1 MENNKAIF
9 FDSLKHIRKIS
20 TRFTI
25 VSPEGTSLFE
35 KNIVLNRLMVWKTEF
50 YNRINF
56 HMAEEYLMKDFEEV
70 INELYRHKQERG
82 YNTYLSVVCKPH
94 GQEHDN
100 SMVFFISG
108 VNIPFLDK
116 EETSNG
122 DRVYTTVAD
131 DECYAIVN
139 GEKVRNGNYE
149 QLAKTENKANPEE
162 IKFIE
167 DSMNRMSRDDWFPT
181 IKESLEQKKKIEKEK
196 KKNESKASGGLFGKK
211 KEAKEVTNTVQ
222 DNDGGFINMKSLKVH
237 KGSLNPDFELDG
249 IIGLENIK
257 KDIKKMQY
265 MLEYEKNRQTRGI
278 ESHDSASMHMC
289 FMGHPGTGKTT
300 IARIMTGILYS
311 MKYIKENQCI
321 EISGLDL
328 MGGYV
333 GQTAIITKQ
342 IVDKARG
349 GILFIDEAYALCED
363 KGNSFGKEAVS
374 VLLKEMEDNRSDLV
388 VIFAGYED
396 DMNQFLNIN
405 PGFRSRIN
413 KYFDFVDYTTIEL
426 SQIFLN
432 YIRKMHLKISED
444 ALNKCVELFNE
455 ARKHPK
461 FSNGRFVRNLVEQ
474 IEEYHILNTVEEK
487 DYDRLDLITVDDVP
501 QVLIDKMLY
510 GM

>member
-1 MENNKAIF
+1 
-9 FDSLKHIRKIS
+9 
-20 TRFTI
+20 
-25 VSPEGTSLFE
+25 
-35 KNIVLNRLMVWKTEF
+35 
-50 YNRINF
+50 
-56 HMAEEYLMKDFEEV
+56 
-70 INELYRHKQERG
+70 
-82 YNTYLSVVCKPH
+82 
-94 GQEHDN
+94 
-100 SMVFFISG
+100 
-108 VNIPFLDK
+108 
-116 EETSNG
+116 
-122 DRVYTTVAD
+122 
-131 DECYAIVN
+131 
-139 GEKVRNGNYE
+139 
-149 QLAKTENKANPEE
+149 
-162 IKFIE
+162 
-167 DSMNRMSRDDWFPT
+167 
-181 IKESLEQKKKIEKEK
+181 
-196 KKNESKASGGLFGKK
+196 
-211 KEAKEVTNTVQ
+211 
-222 DNDGGFINMKSLKVH
+222 
-237 KGSLNPDFELDG
+237 
-249 IIGLENIK
+249 
-257 KDIKKMQY
+257 

-432 YIRKMHLKISED
+432 YIRKMHLKISEE
-444 ALNKCVELFNE
+444 ALTKCVELFNE

-487 DYDRLDLITVDDVP
+487 EYSRLDLITADDVP

>member
-1 MENNKAIF
+1 MQIETNKSII
-9 FDSLKHIRKIS
+9 FDSLRHIRKIPTEFLVMS
-20 TRFTI
+20 ENGQI
-25 VSPEGTSLFE
+25 LYS
-35 KNIVLNRLMVWKTEF
+35 NDIVLNRLTVWKTEY
-50 YNRINF
+50 YNRIDF
-56 HMAEEYLMKDFEEV
+56 HTSEEFQVTALEEV
-70 INELYRHKQERG
+70 INRFYQYKTENG
-82 YNTYLSVVCKPH
+82 YGTYLAVVAKPH
-94 GQEHDN
+94 EILEHKVIFYLSN
-100 SMVFFISG
+100 IVFSY
-108 VNIPFLDK
+108 LDK
-116 EETSNG
+116 SETSNG
-122 DRVYTTVAD
+122 EKIYTAIAD
-131 DECYAIVN
+131 DERYVSIN
-139 GEKVRNGNYE
+139 GEKIRDGIYSELV
-149 QLAKTENKANPEE
+149 KTENKITEE
-162 IKFIE
+162 EQTFLYDVMHKQNE
-167 DSMNRMSRDDWFPT
+167 ENWFPT
-181 IKESLEQKKKIEKEK
+181 TKESLEIKKKIEKEK
-196 KKNESKASGGLFGKK
+196 KKNQSNKGIFGGKK
-211 KEAKEVTNTVQ
+211 KQEKEVSKTVQ
-222 DNDGGFINMKSLKVH
+222 GEDGQFINMKSLKIH
-237 KGSLNPDFELDG
+237 KGSLRPDYELDG

-265 MLEYEKNRQTRGI
+265 MMDYEKSRQSRGI

-321 EISGLDL
+321 EVSGLDL

-363 KGNSFGKEAVS
+363 KGNSFGKEAIS

-396 DMNQFLNIN
+396 DMNKFLNVN

-426 SQIFLN
+426 GKIFINL
-432 YIRKMHLKISED
+432 IKKMHLKITED
-444 ALNKCVELFNE
+444 ALTKCIELFNE

-461 FSNGRFVRNLVEQ
+461 FSNGRFVRNLAEQ
-474 IEEYHILNTVEEK
+474 IEEYHILNTVEVK
-487 DYDRLDLITVDDVP
+487 DYERLDLITTEDIP
-501 QVLIDKMLY
+501 QILIDKMLY